1 MYQFTPPYIF
11 FGYLTKEPPLPL
23 QPGQVSI
30 TYVAP
35 ARTPKNVFSR
45 CSAFKVSG
53 SIIYSAPPYLTQTH
67 THRHTHRH
75 THTLCNCSFL
85 SFGRVRLFAALWLW
99 PSRLLCPQD
108 SPGNNIE
115 VGCLVLLQEICP
127 IWGLN
132 PHLLSLL
139 HLQADS
145 LPLVPPGKPRLL
157 PLCHITSTELFPEE
171 CLPLHVYEDN
181 LYLFLLKHGS
191 RCVPCIP
198 SLNISF
204 IQPVLRQYGST
215 PGMIWYT

>member
-1 MYQFTPPYIF
+1 MHF
-11 FGYLTKEPPLPL
+11 FFFFFWLLDQRAFSTIT
-23 QPGQVSI
+23 PGQVSI

-35 ARTPKNVFSR
+35 ARIPKNVFSR

-67 THRHTHRH
+67 TRRHTHTH
-75 THTLCNCSFL
+75 THTLCNCGSL
-85 SFGRVRLFAALWLW
+85 SFGRVRLFATLWLW
-99 PSRLLCPQD
+99 PSRLLCPED

-115 VGCLVLLQEICP
+115 VGCHVLLQEVFP
-127 IWGLN
+127 IWELN

-145 LPLVPPGKPRLL
+145 LPLAPPGKPKLL
-157 PLCHITSTELFPEE
+157 PLCHITSTELFPE
-171 CLPLHVYEDN
+171 CLPLHVYKDN
-181 LYLFLLKHGS
+181 LYLFLLKRGS

-204 IQPVLRQYGST
+204 IQPVLSQYGST
-215 PGMIWYT
+215 PGMIQYT